1 MVAKIRVVGRHQ
13 RQQEPLEVRVSLRF
27 TFGDELGDSVQ
38 MIDDR
43 RVPLVGSVFENR
55 ALILHSFTL
64 LMLRA
69 GIMQSKVI
77 AEIIPAFRLLSRHSS
92 AGRRLNRSAVGQL
105 S

>member
-1 MVAKIRVVGRHQ
+1 M
-13 RQQEPLEVRVSLRF
+13 RVSLRF

-55 ALILHSFTL
+55 DLILHSFTL

-77 AEIIPAFRLLSRHSS
+77 AESSRRFACFPIIHSR
-92 AGRRLNRSAVGQL
+92 GGG
-105 S
+105 